1 LKRNLARLASVLLII
16 CAVAAA
22 AAWELYFDDR
32 VNTVP
37 VLVAARHIPKG
48 SALNPQDV
56 SQVRA
61 RLETVPSGTVWDLRA
76 LAGKA
81 AAINIPK
88 GMILADSLVD
98 DARIVLKTGQIYA
111 PVPGQWIFAVPGS
124 LRQKDIVNI
133 YAIPSKTTETRSIP
147 GLTNQNRDANIA
159 NIELETGVRD
169 YVYGNPILEGVAVA
183 HVKDSSN
190 REVKPVDQARQ
201 RDDATGT
208 ISQVELVL
216 TNDQYQLLQ
225 RKALE
230 GSKFIFTYR

>member
-1 LKRNLARLASVLLII
+1 MKRTLARIMSVLLILA
-16 CAVAAA
+16 AVGAA

-48 SALNPQDV
+48 SDLNPQDV

-61 RLETVPSGTVWDLRA
+61 RLETVPSGAVWDLRA

-81 AAINIPK
+81 AAVNIPK
-88 GMILADSLVD
+88 GMILADSLLD
-98 DARIVLKTGQIYA
+98 DAAIVLKPGQIYA

-124 LRQKDIVNI
+124 LRQKDIVSI
-133 YAIPSKTTETRSIP
+133 YTVPAKAAETRSIP
-147 GLTNQNRDANIA
+147 GLTGENRYSGIA
-159 NIELETGVRD
+159 NTDLETGVMQ
-169 YVYGNPILEGVAVA
+169 YVYGGPVLQGVAVA
-183 HVKDSSN
+183 HVKDSAN
-190 REVKPVDQARQ
+190 REVKPVDQSRQ

-208 ISQVELVL
+208 IAQVELVL
-216 TNDQYQLLQ
+216 TNDQYRVLQ

-230 GSKFIFTYR
+230 GNKFIFTYN